1 MESLHLALGQYERGD
16 LEGTGDCLPHGALLF
31 RHQEPSQRRCVG
43 HAITDSEALEA
54 ERGNR
59 TRAEE
64 QLTRCDAAMRRLRD
78 GTAPPPKKKRGSIP
92 RPTRRVAA
100 AECSAARELRS
111 AGDSGLTG
119 KHASRIHPPPP
130 CFVGSSSATPL
141 LPASRLLPVLQ
152 PKQRRCRRHLIII
165 RQALLRALLPATR
178 RLQCSVSWKVMW
190 WATKFQCAPRVAVSR
205 SWKGEYES
213 WRTH

>member
-78 GTAPPPKKKRGSIP
+78 GTAPPPKKKEVLFHDQLAALQQQNAAQLESLEA
-92 RPTRRVAA
+92 RVTAA
-100 AECSAARELRS
+100 
-111 AGDSGLTG
+111 
-119 KHASRIHPPPP
+119 
-130 CFVGSSSATPL
+130 
-141 LPASRLLPVLQ
+141 
-152 PKQRRCRRHLIII
+152 
-165 RQALLRALLPATR
+165 
-178 RLQCSVSWKVMW
+178 
-190 WATKFQCAPRVAVSR
+190 
-205 SWKGEYES
+205 
-213 WRTH
+213 

>member
-16 LEGTGDCLPHGALLF
+16 LESTGDCLPRGALLF
-31 RHQEPSQRRCVG
+31 RHQEPSQSRCVG

-78 GTAPPPKKKRGSIP
+78 GTAPPQKKRGSTP

-100 AECSAARELRS
+100 AECSAARGLGS
-111 AGDSGLTG
+111 AGDSGLTC
-119 KHASRIHPPPP
+119 KHASRIHPPHP

-165 RQALLRALLPATR
+165 RQVLLRALLPTTR
-178 RLQCSVSWKVMW
+178 RHQCSVSWRVIW
-190 WATKFQCAPRVAVSR
+190 WATKD
-205 SWKGEYES
+205 
-213 WRTH
+213 